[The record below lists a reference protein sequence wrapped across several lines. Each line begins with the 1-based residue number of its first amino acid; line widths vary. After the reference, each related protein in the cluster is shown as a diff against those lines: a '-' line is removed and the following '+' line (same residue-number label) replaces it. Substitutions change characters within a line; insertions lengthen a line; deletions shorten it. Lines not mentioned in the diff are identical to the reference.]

1 MAATQ
6 PEGQATVIAVYPDHA
21 SAEEAVRRLHKEG
34 IPMQNLSIIG
44 KDFQLVV
51 KPLGLVTTGD
61 VGRGGAKVGAWTGG
75 IFGLLVGGLLVGAA
89 LLILPGIG
97 PVPAGSLHTRSITD
111 DMPSGRSHMRSDAD
125 RLKQPQNFDPAGF
138 TVVPPRR
145 FEDLRVGE
153 VFRAPS
159 RTLTDAHASAFQ
171 AVSADNHPIHYD
183 VEYARRHGHVAP
195 VVHGLQVLA
204 FTAPGATLFPQYIGD
219 EFLAFT
225 SASCRFLKE
234 VHAGDTLYPQ
244 LEIIKLTTQGDT
256 GIVTTRATVHN
267 QRGELVLDGE
277 HQYALKTS
285 SKAGK

>member
-1 MAATQ
+1 MNSHTDRRNQ
-6 PEGQATVIAVYPDHA
+6 P
-21 SAEEAVRRLHKEG
+21 
-34 IPMQNLSIIG
+34 
-44 KDFQLVV
+44 
-51 KPLGLVTTGD
+51 
-61 VGRGGAKVGAWTGG
+61 
-75 IFGLLVGGLLVGAA
+75 
-89 LLILPGIG
+89 
-97 PVPAGSLHTRSITD
+97 GS
-111 DMPSGRSHMRSDAD
+111 
-125 RLKQPQNFDPAGF
+125 FDPVSF

-171 AVSADNHPIHYD
+171 TVSADNHPIHYD
-183 VEYARRHGHVAP
+183 AEYARRHGHSAP

-204 FTAPGATLFPQYIGD
+204 FTAPGATLFPQFIGD
-219 EFLAFT
+219 VFLAFT
-225 SASCRFLKE
+225 SASCNFLKE

-244 LEIIKLTTQGDT
+244 LQIMTLTTQDDT

-267 QRGELVLDGE
+267 QRGELVLDGD